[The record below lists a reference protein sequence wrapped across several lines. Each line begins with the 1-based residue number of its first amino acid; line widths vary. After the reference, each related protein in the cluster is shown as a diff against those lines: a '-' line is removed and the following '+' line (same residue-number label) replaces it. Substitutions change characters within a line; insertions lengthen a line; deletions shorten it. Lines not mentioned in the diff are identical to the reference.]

1 MIIQNAELLGN
12 NFLNVISLKTML
24 QEKGVFNI

>member
-12 NFLNVISLKTML
+12 NFFNAISLKTVL